1 MPSFD
6 PAAKTEVGRLSLARA
21 MSVLRAGSAGG
32 TKVATQKD
40 VRDAADTVQ
49 AGGRTVM
56 SMDFYHARGGSAV
69 PLPQAFFG
77 RPSVQ
82 CGAGARAGTATL
94 ASIKTAAAAEG
105 IKATPFAI
113 KAAQAAASKYVEN
126 LEKLLKHD
134 APRSKSWTAAQVRRS
149 ASR

>member
-1 MPSFD
+1 ME

-21 MSVLRAGSAGG
+21 LGVLRAGSLGA

-40 VRDAADTVQ
+40 VRHAAETVQ

-56 SMDFYHARGGSAV
+56 SMDFYNARGGSAV

-82 CGAGARAGTATL
+82 CGAGSRPGTATIS
-94 ASIKTAAAAEG
+94 SIKAAAAAEG

-113 KAAQAAASKYVEN
+113 KAAHDVAARYVEN

-134 APRSKSWTAAQVRRS
+134 APRSRKWTAAQVRKS
-149 ASR
+149 AK